1 MFSSQRLEGTSTR
14 GDANEQIPIRACRHL
29 GHHTQRTSGIALSK
43 APHARALAEAMLSC
57 THHARAMLGTRLSE
71 DTAGTKTDK
80 IPALRGL
87 AF

>member
-1 MFSSQRLEGTSTR
+1 M
-14 GDANEQIPIRACRHL
+14 
-29 GHHTQRTSGIALSK
+29 ALSK
-43 APHARALAEAMLSC
+43 APHARASAEAMLSC
-57 THHARAMLGTRLSE
+57 TRHARAMLGTRLGE